1 MRKAGQIGNGF
12 LAWCLKI
19 CASRTLFCLIR
30 RQVFNQSNR
39 GLSHFAKGTSKD
51 QIKFLCSLHD
61 GADGSPAGGREK
73 TCERADAIQ
82 PSQAG
87 VGDPARRPLLE
98 QFELAARVSPAII
111 NADIEHVVGRTVG
124 LPLLTEPPFSLGEVR
139 AELLRMQ
146 EG

>member
-1 MRKAGQIGNGF
+1 MPAF
-12 LAWCLKI
+12 
-19 CASRTLFCLIR
+19 ASRVR
-30 RQVFNQSNR
+30 WGAS
-39 GLSHFAKGTSKD
+39 GGASAY
-51 QIKFLCSLHD
+51 D
-61 GADGSPAGGREK
+61 GAAGSPAGGREK